1 MLPLKDCIRVFVI
14 KALHLYQTKVLK
26 MDIARSASV
35 SVGTHLDKANP
46 KGIHIGEETYLAS
59 GARVLAHDYCQRKYG
74 DTFIGR
80 QCFVGTDSLILCGVK
95 IGDHV
100 IVGAG
105 SVVTRDVPSHSIV
118 AGNPARIIRQGIMT
132 TRYGQLVN
140 VNNK

>member
-1 MLPLKDCIRVFVI
+1 
-14 KALHLYQTKVLK
+14 

-59 GARVLAHDYCQRKYG
+59 GARVLAHDYCLKKYG
-74 DTFIGR
+74 DTVIGR
-80 QCFVGTDSLILCGVK
+80 QCFIGTDSLILCGVK

-105 SVVTRDVPSHSIV
+105 SVVTKDVPSNCIV
-118 AGNPARIIRQGIMT
+118 AGNPAKVIRQGIKT
-132 TRYGQLVN
+132 TRYGQLVTLEN
-140 VNNK
+140 DLCHE